1 MVNFV
6 RYNVEEWSIL
16 YQDGKM
22 VVVGDSNLSDEY
34 LASFFNV
41 EERNNENCFLGK
53 ELRYE
58 NVAQSLNEINGYER
72 ELKHSQEFAQSLK
85 EQAKALLFQASYV
98 ENYHT
103 IEQILD
109 SGEYI
114 DNDSNIWRVIKQH
127 DINVWRS
134 AMFRK
139 DSDLKTVDEMRKY
152 ITENYMS

>member
-22 VVVGDSNLSDEY
+22 VVVGGSNLSDEY

-152 ITENYMS
+152 IIENYMS

>member
-72 ELKHSQEFAQSLK
+72 ELEHSQEFAQSLK

-152 ITENYMS
+152 IIENYMS

>member
-6 RYNVEEWSIL
+6 RYNVEEWSVL

-152 ITENYMS
+152 IIENYMS

>member
-152 ITENYMS
+152 IIENYMS